1 MTSAADRL
9 ALLAIARAAI
19 LDRAG
24 GPPAPPSRAEVET
37 TQRAAA
43 FVTLHSAGTLRGCI
57 GHLQTDLALPDVV
70 AKCAVAAANDDPR
83 FPSVTLAEAADL
95 EIEISVL
102 GPLEPVQRI
111 EDIRIG
117 RHGLVVER
125 GWHRGLL
132 LPQVASE
139 WNWDARTFVAHTC
152 EKAGLPPAAWPD
164 GGATLWRFEAEVFG
178 GRERND

>member
-1 MTSAADRL
+1 MTSDAARS

-19 LDRAG
+19 VERASG
-24 GPPAPPSRAEVET
+24 RPASGARAEEGLVR
-37 TQRAAA
+37 QAAA
-43 FVTLHSAGTLRGCI
+43 FVTLHSGGRLRGCI
-57 GHLQTDLALPDVV
+57 GHLQTDLALPVVV

-83 FPSVTLAEAADL
+83 FLPVTLTEAADL

-102 GPLEPVQRI
+102 GPLELVKTL

-117 RHGLVVER
+117 QHGLVVER

-132 LPQVASE
+132 LPQVATE
-139 WNWDARTFVAHTC
+139 WNWDARAFVAHTC
-152 EKAGLPPAAWPD
+152 EKAGLPPTAWPD

-178 GRERND
+178 TGAREN